1 MALVDRL
8 VEGPQ
13 PWRDLGHAGRKDV
26 LHHARQGRP
35 YPDPEVAAIAVQ
47 WARRV
52 RSVPLW
58 RRLLRGVGMAV
69 VVYSAVGGVI
79 AVAIWALPGSTVE
92 MEHGLWPPLQTAWQL
107 GALTV
112 MFGWWPWRDAGRILG
127 LHDRPAAPDGPGAGV
142 SR

>member
-1 MALVDRL
+1 MVDRL

-13 PWRDLGHAGRKDV
+13 PWRDLGHARRKDV

-35 YPDPEVAAIAVQ
+35 YPDPEIAAIAVQ

-58 RRLLRGVGMAV
+58 WRLLRGVGMAV
-69 VVYSAVGGVI
+69 VVYSVVGGVI
-79 AVAIWALPGSTVE
+79 AAGIWALPGSTVE
-92 MEHGLWPPLQTAWQL
+92 TQHGLWPILLAAWQL

-112 MFGWWPWRDAGRILG
+112 MFGWWPWRDARRILC
-127 LHDRPAAPDGPGAGV
+127 LNDTPAEPDETQVGASPG
-142 SR
+142 